1 MKKST
6 PVQSINSLPI
16 GWSVND
22 LVNSTLVVPKI
33 IVTSASFDILPEIN
47 AENTVPRDLRPL
59 RVAVATE
66 DHKPIVADG
75 TEVAEGVVPD
85 ATTGNEAA
93 GVTNLQY
100 EWVGEPL
107 GGELA
112 PDGGWSWLVLMGA
125 VFMALSLLSIAP
137 CFGVLF
143 NDVMQDQ
150 GVSSTTLAWVF
161 NIHMFVWNITSVLC
175 GALIKHFGWRVV
187 GCTATFLLAV
197 SFILMSLS
205 RSPLFVFIMFGILI
219 GGLGGTSIMV
229 CFLILPAYFHKRRG
243 MANSLF
249 SAGIPIGYVIFP
261 LLIRY
266 LQEEYGFSGA
276 VLIHGG
282 LLLNCTVACA
292 LFRPL
297 KSPQVLC
304 RKREVNS
311 RTDGQRTDPLLL
323 QTTDTTKTI
332 VPETETGA
340 QSLTFCELCADI
352 LKTTNINLK
361 GMKNRTLLLLSLSV
375 ALFLVSTMNY
385 VSMLPF
391 AMRAHGY
398 SANEASYAVSLTG
411 IGNIAVRVLVACIAD
426 SKWVNRKYVYIT
438 GLIIVSV
445 CSFLTPFL
453 MDSYSYLM
461 PLFVVWGVG
470 LAASSSMFLVLLI
483 DMVGISNYESGT
495 TVIVFLLAF
504 ISISAGP
511 AFGHIRDKTSSY
523 TWSLVAVAI
532 AQASSALLW
541 LFMPWAIRHTM
552 KEARA
557 SIVSSRRSTRN
568 ASHPRL
574 SPLPSTRNPSR
585 RESYPAFRQNSQFAS
600 RRDSHPAH
608 RLDSRQSP
616 KLDSEFSDSILRLYG
631 ANKSSMVPERGAS
644 SAREPVSGMTT
655 TLIPSV
661 ILGSEEAPPSIQQMS
676 SMRES

>member
-1 MKKST
+1 MYSRGDLYGMTECGFKILG
-6 PVQSINSLPI
+6 SISGAL
-16 GWSVND
+16 
-22 LVNSTLVVPKI
+22 
-33 IVTSASFDILPEIN
+33 EIN

-276 VLIHGG
+276 VLIH
-282 LLLNCTVACA
+282 
-292 LFRPL
+292 
-297 KSPQVLC
+297 
-304 RKREVNS
+304 
-311 RTDGQRTDPLLL
+311 
-323 QTTDTTKTI
+323 
-332 VPETETGA
+332 
-340 QSLTFCELCADI
+340 
-352 LKTTNINLK
+352 
-361 GMKNRTLLLLSLSV
+361 
-375 ALFLVSTMNY
+375 VSTMNY

-438 GLIIVSV
+438 GLIIVSCRSYGISNV
-445 CSFLTPFL
+445 CSFDFILVTPFL

-541 LFMPWAIRHTM
+541 LFMPWAIHENLTQLFG
-552 KEARA
+552 KTLNLLQDE
-557 SIVSSRRSTRN
+557 
-568 ASHPRL
+568 
-574 SPLPSTRNPSR
+574 
-585 RESYPAFRQNSQFAS
+585 
-600 RRDSHPAH
+600 
-608 RLDSRQSP
+608 
-616 KLDSEFSDSILRLYG
+616 
-631 ANKSSMVPERGAS
+631 
-644 SAREPVSGMTT
+644 
-655 TLIPSV
+655 TLILH
-661 ILGSEEAPPSIQQMS
+661 ID
-676 SMRES
+676 